1 MLSSAR
7 IPSNTASST
16 HAPSPPAPPSPPPPP
31 APPAIYSF
39 YRCFLQVKGK
49 KYVRMYSQD
58 YKLLTTGIEGTCTL
72 QDSQYFCGK
81 PDCRLG
87 CDDISYGVV

>member
-1 MLSSAR
+1 
-7 IPSNTASST
+7 
-16 HAPSPPAPPSPPPPP
+16 
-31 APPAIYSF
+31 
-39 YRCFLQVKGK
+39 
-49 KYVRMYSQD
+49 MYSQD